1 MLRCGGSSHNNNE
14 TRMVYHYS
22 LTKRMIKHRNCLTE
36 YNEYQRK
43 ISSGWFVETVLLANW
58 LYWKDQTSMKR
69 FMQRMSF

>member
-1 MLRCGGSSHNNNE
+1 
-14 TRMVYHYS
+14 
-22 LTKRMIKHRNCLTE
+22 MIKHRNCLTE